1 MGPRVAR
8 SVGRPGVGPAHAG
21 RPGRRHGPQRPRL
34 GRPRGRRR
42 DRRGGPVHGLPPA
55 RRSRPPRPDPR
66 HPPRR
71 PGGRHRRHRHD
82 APGRRLAL
90 AVGPARPVPRR
101 RRTPWWGP
109 WAIIATALGAATWL
123 GFATGWGGAV
133 GGAFTVLASG
143 FGTYAFYRLT
153 EVVAE
158 LHRTRAQLAAVAVRE
173 ERQRMSRD
181 LHDLLGH
188 SLSLIVVK
196 AEAVRRIGT
205 DDPDA
210 VVAHARDIEAIGRRA
225 LNQVR
230 QAVAGYRGNGLADEL
245 ANAEEAL
252 RAAGVRGVVDG
263 PDPLPPAVAADAT
276 LGWVVR
282 EAVTNVL
289 RRPRHRLPHRHRGRP
304 RTGFGVDRGRRR
316 RWRRRPRRLASEPLH
331 RYARTHRT
339 GPRGR
344 RDGYRRHRAG
354 AWSPGVRLGAAGGG
368 DGRTPALI
376 WPTHRPRHQ
385 RTAAAGAPAGPQS
398 AEGRPRR

>member
-1 MGPRVAR
+1 MLAAPVA
-8 SVGRPGVGPAHAG
+8 A
-21 RPGRRHGPQRPRL
+21 L
-34 GRPRGRRR
+34 GRNALGWVGLVVVAATAVAALFTAFPQHGARGRRGR
-42 DRRGGPVHGLPPA
+42 I
-55 RRSRPPRPDPR
+55 PDI
-66 HPPRR
+66 
-71 PGGRHRRHRHD
+71 
-82 APGRRLAL
+82 LL
-90 AVGPARPVPRR
+90 AVQAVATVVTVTTLPVDVSLWLWVLLGLSLGAAAH
-101 RRTPWWGP
+101 PWWGP
-109 WAIIATALGAATWL
+109 WAIIATALGAARWL
-123 GFATGWGGAV
+123 GFTTGWGGAV

-210 VVAHARDIEAIGRRA
+210 VGAHASDIEAIGRRA

-252 RAAGVRGVVDG
+252 RAAGVNGVVDG

-289 RRPRHRLPHRHRGRP
+289 RHAHATTCRIVIEVAPGRASVSIADDGVGGDAVPARSPASLSTGMRGLTERV
-304 RTGFGVDRGRRR
+304 RAAGGTVTVDTEPGRGRRVSA
-316 RWRRRPRRLASEPLH
+316 WVPLVAATDEPTL
-331 RYARTHRT
+331 
-339 GPRGR
+339 
-344 RDGYRRHRAG
+344 D
-354 AWSPGVRLGAAGGG
+354 
-368 DGRTPALI
+368 PADAPAEA
-376 WPTHRPRHQ
+376 PTD
-385 RTAAAGAPAGPQS
+385 AAAGAPAGS
-398 AEGRPRR
+398 AVGGGPAAR

>member
-1 MGPRVAR
+1 VSPGPWAALVWVPLMLAAPVAAMGRNALGWVGLVVVAATA
-8 SVGRPGVGPAHAG
+8 VAALFTAFPQ
-21 RPGRRHGPQRPRL
+21 HGA
-34 GRPRGRRR
+34 RGRRGR
-42 DRRGGPVHGLPPA
+42 I
-55 RRSRPPRPDPR
+55 PDI
-66 HPPRR
+66 
-71 PGGRHRRHRHD
+71 
-82 APGRRLAL
+82 LL
-90 AVGPARPVPRR
+90 AVQAVATVVTVTTLPVDVSLWLWVLLGLSLGAAAH
-101 RRTPWWGP
+101 PWWGP

-210 VVAHARDIEAIGRRA
+210 VVAHASDIEAIGRRA

-252 RAAGVRGVVDG
+252 RAAGVNGVVDG

-289 RRPRHRLPHRHRGRP
+289 RHAHATTCRIVIEVAPGRASVSIADDGVGGDAVPAGSPANLSTGMRGLTERV
-304 RTGFGVDRGRRR
+304 RAAGGTVTVDTEPGRGRRVSA
-316 RWRRRPRRLASEPLH
+316 WVPLVAATDEPTL
-331 RYARTHRT
+331 
-339 GPRGR
+339 
-344 RDGYRRHRAG
+344 D
-354 AWSPGVRLGAAGGG
+354 
-368 DGRTPALI
+368 PADAPAEA
-376 WPTHRPRHQ
+376 PTD
-385 RTAAAGAPAGPQS
+385 AAAGAPAGS
-398 AEGRPRR
+398 AVGGGPAAR